1 MPTKCKSYVHKI
13 MLFVKPSWYA
23 HGCICALCSDFPFVV
38 GECGYANAR
47 RVLDS
52 AKGSVLMTDEDV
64 EWIMGR
70 TAMELFKSV
79 WDKAS

>member
-1 MPTKCKSYVHKI
+1 
-13 MLFVKPSWYA
+13 MLM
-23 HGCICALCSDFPFVV
+23 CALCSDFPFIV
-38 GECGYANAR
+38 GECGYANAK

-52 AKGSVLMTDEDV
+52 AKGSVLMTDEDI

-70 TAMELFKSV
+70 TAMELFKGV